1 MINIKNFEEFIED
14 NEFEGL
20 QKECSTKHFRVIE
33 YFSKDGSSMPYNVPQ
48 ISDRRLSQKKTIT
61 LQRNGKDNTKKVH
74 P

>member
-33 YFSKDGSSMPYNVPQ
+33 YFGSPAKFRGKLPKDCA
-48 ISDRRLSQKKTIT
+48 
-61 LQRNGKDNTKKVH
+61 
-74 P
+74 